1 MPEEQL
7 SSTTQTQETP
17 SGTLIYNN
25 ESNCLTLEG
34 RELKRGESI
43 EIRVFG
49 SWIPGQ
55 VAIDSGGWYLFTLDH
70 VGIRLHS
77 GLPARLNEMSVDAS
91 VLQPSLTS
99 SPHILL
105 VDDDQALLRALP
117 HTITLRVPGIQV
129 DIASSSEKALEL
141 IESRRYDTIV
151 SDIKMPVMDGL
162 ALLAKARELCPKT
175 PTILITGHGEHDL
188 AIRALRGGAY
198 DYIQKPI
205 DRDSFIAALL
215 RAIQTC
221 QLRRRVDEQQ
231 LALEIH
237 ARSLE
242 IQVQQR
248 TNELFEANAT
258 KDRVISLVSHDLRL
272 PVARLKEMTQLIRR
286 KLDHADVAELVS
298 RGFADIES
306 SLARTEELV
315 QELLNTSN
323 IDAGQFIVHRQ
334 PTNLVALCASCLET
348 YAHQHRLS
356 LTYDFMGLPLEA
368 SVDHAQISQV
378 LRGLLSGA
386 HRQDDWEDPVSITL
400 QQAGHEAIITAR
412 NLDAQARPSMDL
424 YVSRNIIER
433 HGGHLEAQNFPGDR
447 CTYFIILPL
456 PLEPE
461 HQQPDTAALLPRTHA
476 VWSLQS
482 LHSREEAPFD
492 ADKEYPS
499 VPSSTGD
506 LPGSHK

>member
-1 MPEEQL
+1 MPEQQPL
-7 SSTTQTQETP
+7 SGIYRQEPTL
-17 SGTLIYNN
+17 GTLIYNAT
-25 ESNCLTLEG
+25 SNCLELEG

-55 VAIDSGGWYLFTLDH
+55 VSIDSGGWYLFTLDH

-77 GLPARLNEMSVDAS
+77 GLSARLGEAPVDSSA
-91 VLQPSLTS
+91 LRPSLVPP
-99 SPHILL
+99 PHILI

-117 HTITLRVPGIQV
+117 HTITLRIPGIQV
-129 DIASSSEKALEL
+129 DIASSSNEALQL
-141 IESRRYDTIV
+141 IEEQNYDAIV
-151 SDIKMPVMDGL
+151 SDIKMPGTDGL
-162 ALLAKARELCPKT
+162 MLLAKIRDMQPET

-221 QLRRRVDEQQ
+221 QLRRRVEEQQ

-248 TNELFEANAT
+248 TSELFEANAT
-258 KDRVISLVSHDLRL
+258 KDKVISLVSHDLRL

-306 SLARTEELV
+306 SLVRTEELV
-315 QELLNTSN
+315 QELLHTSN

-334 PTNLVALCASCLET
+334 SIDLVALCSSYLET
-348 YAHQHRLS
+348 HVQEHQLHLQC
-356 LTYDFMGLPLEA
+356 DFLGQPLEV
-368 SVDHAQISQV
+368 SVDGAQITQV
-378 LRGLLSGA
+378 LRNIFSAA
-386 HRQDDWEDPVSITL
+386 HAQAAWSDPVILTV
-400 QQAGHEAIITAR
+400 QQAGHEAIITVR
-412 NLDAQARPSMDL
+412 NLDAQARSSMDL

-433 HGGHLEAQNFPGDR
+433 HGGHLEVQNFPGDR
-447 CTYFIILPL
+447 CTYFLILPL
-456 PLEPE
+456 PLHSR
-461 HQQPDTAALLPRTHA
+461 HQQPDAAALLPRTHA
-476 VWSLQS
+476 AWSLQVDVVKTKPDNEH
-482 LHSREEAPFD
+482 L
-492 ADKEYPS
+492 
-499 VPSSTGD
+499 SS
-506 LPGSHK
+506 